1 MAELSVSYPG
11 SAVAATGISPEEH
24 ELIDSM
30 VHNLAEDSYTEIV
43 RGGDG
48 KVSNVN
54 TLTAPAG
61 TNIRTVSVS
70 RNPAGTVT
78 GTVDIQYDENGNEV
92 QRITTSITRDGTG
105 TVVSTS
111 TTEEP

>member
-1 MAELSVSYPG
+1 MAELSLSYPG
-11 SAVAATGISPEEH
+11 SAVVATGISPEEH

-30 VHNLAEDSYTEIV
+30 VHNLAEDGYTEII
-43 RGGDG
+43 RDG
-48 KVSNVN
+48 SGNVSNVN

-70 RNPAGTVT
+70 RNPTGTVT
-78 GTVDIQYDENGNEV
+78 GTVEIQYDEGGVEV
-92 QRITTSITRDGTG
+92 QRIITTITRDGNG